1 MPYLS
6 SKKASLLAIR
16 LFHIEMDDGVKYAEN
31 ALKPVISHRID
42 QLALR
47 AQQITLDQLIDD
59 KLAALRRAG
68 EDLKVSVNEKV
79 DHLMIQAGDRRPDQ
93 DDPHYEEKMEMYE
106 NWLDQVTEGIRNVHS
121 FFDRIWIKVR
131 ELLDK
136 VFKWIRDG
144 VAHLAE
150 KISKAF
156 LIVKTTLFR

>member
-1 MPYLS
+1 M
-6 SKKASLLAIR
+6 
-16 LFHIEMDDGVKYAEN
+16 EGGVEYAEN
-31 ALKPVISHRID
+31 ALKPVINHRID

-47 AQQITLDQLIDD
+47 AQQIALDRLIDD

-68 EDLKVSVNEKV
+68 EDLKVSVNDKV
-79 DHLMIQAGDRRPDQ
+79 DNLMIQASDRRPDQ
-93 DDPHYEEKMEMYE
+93 DDPHYDEKIKIYK
-106 NWLDQVTEGIRNVHS
+106 NWLEQVTEGIRHVHS

-136 VFKWIRDG
+136 VFKWVRDG